1 MTLSIATVE
10 RRFTAFDVYLNDK
23 KIDTT
28 FHQGQTV
35 EEQKRSLV
43 AHDGYDSEIEVYGV
57 ADSVVPL
64 TKKEMRT
71 LLEDVEAETFLDVVK
86 WRWGDATGASAPW
99 GWIRR
104 VQRIP
109 TNKRYHKGVA
119 LIINPLYTTR
129 IDHTR

>member
-71 LLEDVEAETFLDVVK
+71 LLEDVGAETFLDVVK
-86 WRWGDATGASAPW
+86 WRWGDATGASAPFDTEEEALRDAVESL
-99 GWIRR
+99 GLD
-104 VQRIP
+104 
-109 TNKRYHKGVA
+109 TKGA
-119 LIINPLYTTR
+119 EDTYE
-129 IDHTR
+129 